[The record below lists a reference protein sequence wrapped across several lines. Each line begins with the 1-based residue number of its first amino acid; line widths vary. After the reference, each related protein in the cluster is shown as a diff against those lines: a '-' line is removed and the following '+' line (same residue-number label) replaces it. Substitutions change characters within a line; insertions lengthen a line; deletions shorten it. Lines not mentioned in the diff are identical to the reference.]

1 MTELKTFF
9 NIEIGV
15 FRKFCQ
21 IIFVFYIHDKNQ
33 RTLGSD
39 LKQDVFL
46 SLNILLKFG
55 SYNIYPLCQFLSHE
69 Y

>member
-15 FRKFCQ
+15 FRKSCQ

-33 RTLGSD
+33 RTLG
-39 LKQDVFL
+39 QDVFL